1 MNEALQQAPQHLEPV
16 APGERI
22 APLDVLRGV
31 ALLGIL
37 LMNIRFFSMIG
48 AAYDNPTAYGD
59 LHGAN
64 YLVWYATALLADT
77 KFMAIFS
84 MLFGAGM
91 VLMAQ
96 RQEKAGRAP
105 WRVHLRRMFVLLLF
119 GLAHAYLLW
128 AGDILYT
135 YALCG
140 LVVFWL
146 RRLRPALQIVL
157 GLAVLGVG
165 SLLPV
170 AFSPYV
176 ATWSEE
182 DRRELRQSYHP
193 PPEQVEE
200 EVRAYKGNWRQQFEK
215 RRGTAWWLETVEFGV
230 FLFWRAAGLML
241 IGMALFRL
249 RVLDASRPAGFYL
262 ALITAGVL
270 VGLPVIAW
278 GLHTNEASGWDAIY
292 TYFVGMQYNY
302 WGSLPLALGWVGLVM
317 LVCQSPQLRPMTR
330 PLAAVGRTALSNY
343 LLQTVLCTT
352 IFYGHGLG
360 LFGKVERVGQM
371 RVVVG
376 VWAVQLVV
384 SPLWLRY
391 FRFGPA
397 EWLWRS
403 LTYWRRQPMRLR
415 PAGKAGV
422 PYTEEKDHA
431 SL

>member
-1 MNEALQQAPQHLEPV
+1 MNELLQSAPRVEPV
-16 APGERI
+16 APAERI

-37 LMNIRFFSMIG
+37 LMNIRDFSMIG

-64 YLVWYATALLADT
+64 YLVWYATALLADS

-91 VLMAQ
+91 VLMAS

-105 WRVHLRRMFVLLLF
+105 WRVHIRRMIVLLVF
-119 GLAHAYLLW
+119 GLAHAWLLW

-146 RRLRPALQIVL
+146 RRVRPAVQIVL
-157 GLAVLGVG
+157 GLAVLAIG

-176 ATWSEE
+176 TNWSEE
-182 DRRELRQSYHP
+182 ARLGLQEDYHP
-193 PPEQVEE
+193 PPDRVAA
-200 EVRAYKGNWRQQFEK
+200 EVRAYRGNWWQQCEP
-215 RRGTAWWLETVEFGV
+215 RWRTAWWLETVEFGI
-230 FLFWRAAGLML
+230 LMAWRAGGLML

-249 RVLDASRPAGFYL
+249 HVLDASRPPGFYL
-262 ALITAGVL
+262 ALIAAGIF

-278 GLHTNEASGWDAIY
+278 GLHTDEASGWDACY
-292 TYFVGMQYNY
+292 VDFLGMQYNY

-317 LVCQSPQLRPMTR
+317 LVCQSPTLRPMTR
-330 PLAAVGRTALSNY
+330 PLAAIGRTALSNY

-371 RVVVG
+371 GVVVG
-376 VWAVQLVV
+376 VWVVQLVV

-403 LTYWRRQPMRLR
+403 LTYWHWQPLR
-415 PAGKAGV
+415 AVPATEASAAH
-422 PYTEEKDHA
+422 TEEKDHA
-431 SL
+431 NL